1 MDNLEKRL
9 QSLEYRL
16 GTLERLLDKLA
27 GQYIKGA
34 EPELEAARIETLDR
48 MRQELGQLSVEYNRN
63 NIGKLG

>member
-34 EPELEAARIETLDR
+34 ESELEAARIETLDR

-63 NIGKLG
+63 SIGKLG

>member
-16 GTLERLLDKLA
+16 GTLERLLHKLA

-34 EPELEAARIETLDR
+34 ESELEAARIETLDR
-48 MRQELGQLSVEYNRN
+48 MRQELGQLSIEYNRN